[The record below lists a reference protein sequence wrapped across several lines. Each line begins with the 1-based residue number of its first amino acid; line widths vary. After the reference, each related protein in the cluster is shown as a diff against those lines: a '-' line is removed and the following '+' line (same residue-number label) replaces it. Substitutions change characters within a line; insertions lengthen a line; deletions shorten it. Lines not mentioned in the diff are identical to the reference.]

1 MLTKDRVDAKV
12 GLSKPVRV
20 CISKDGP
27 FLQKKALSYLEDIK
41 SGNSVNIGLLVSS
54 VDLGSLFVNGRKER
68 GQEFELKTLYRTDD
82 VESKLN

>member
-1 MLTKDRVDAKV
+1 MVYRNAC
-12 GLSKPVRV
+12 V
-20 CISKDGP
+20 CASVKMVY
-27 FLQKKALSYLEDIK
+27 FYKKKKALSYLEDIK

-68 GQEFELKTLYRTDD
+68 GQEFELKALYSTDD